1 MPAFGVSTDKTI
13 RVSKED
19 KEHSGYVHFSLQD
32 NGRVMGTIS
41 IRYAVFTYHQNL
53 PTGKQYQMTPMEEEH
68 WDIEFDT
75 QTPEAYWRKNGSEF
89 QRWFVN
95 HSDEKVLP
103 SGLEEWAPFNAFV
116 AKAMLLQG
124 NPASI
129 NWIVRNDGFNSAES
143 DSNLRSILHWDLIP
157 APLTTRVS
165 RRIDQ
170 TERPILLMSSRDQSQ
185 RDR

>member
-53 PTGKQYQMTPMEEEH
+53 PTGKQYQMAPMVEEH

-124 NPASI
+124 NPTSI
-129 NWIVRNDGFNSAES
+129 NWIDAE
-143 DSNLRSILHWDLIP
+143 RWF
-157 APLTTRVS
+157 
-165 RRIDQ
+165 Q
-170 TERPILLMSSRDQSQ
+170 
-185 RDR
+185 